1 LNDREKLNRVY
12 QFAFNRDGDEVGLDY
27 WEEQLDLGNVTLA
40 TFALEVALGAQN
52 EDIIVLNNK
61 IDSAD
66 LFSESIDAQQEI
78 DAYSGSSGEI
88 FGREWLDDFG
98 DTISTQAQIDS
109 ALTDLV
115 NG

>member
-40 TFALEVALGAQN
+40 TFAMEVALGAQN
-52 EDIIVLNNK
+52 EDITVLNNK
-61 IDSAD
+61 IASAD
-66 LFSESIDAQQEI
+66 LFSESIDTQAEI

-98 DTISTQAQIDS
+98 DTISTQAQVDS